1 MSQAELDRLIG
12 RIQKEFSTWVA
23 GTTVPEM
30 RESWNRL
37 FTDVR
42 DRAPAKRRVVS
53 ARGVPAEWL
62 EAAGARTDRAI
73 LYLHGGGYVLGGVDS
88 HRDMIAR
95 LSAAT
100 GARALGVD
108 YRLAPEHPF
117 PAAVEDAVSAYRFL
131 LDEGVTPEHLAIAGD
146 SAGGGLAAATLLAIR
161 DRGIPLPAAA
171 ALLSPW
177 VDLEGAGESMNGGV
191 SDDPMV
197 SKGLVELMAP
207 AYLNGASARDPLA
220 SPLHANLRGL
230 PPLLIQVGRR
240 ELLLDD
246 STRFALAAQRAG
258 VRVTLE
264 VWPGM
269 IHVWQIFASELEEGR
284 EAIARIGE
292 FLRERLG

>member
-12 RIQKEFSTWVA
+12 TIQKEFSTWVA
-23 GTTVPEM
+23 GTTVPQM
-30 RESWNRL
+30 RESWDRL
-37 FTDVR
+37 FAEAR
-42 DRAPAKRRVVS
+42 NRAPVRRSAVS
-53 ARGVPAEWL
+53 ARGVPAEWHDGP
-62 EAAGARTDRAI
+62 GARADRAI
-73 LYLHGGGYVLGGVDS
+73 LYLHGGGYVLGGVHS
-88 HRDMIAR
+88 HSDLIAR
-95 LSAAT
+95 LSAAA

-131 LDEGVTPEHLAIAGD
+131 LDQGVTSQHLAIAGD
-146 SAGGGLAAATLLAIR
+146 SAGGGLTAATLLAIR
-161 DRGIPLPAAA
+161 DRKLPLPAAA

-177 VDLEGAGESMNGGV
+177 VDLEGAGQSMNGGIA
-191 SDDPMV
+191 DDPMV
-197 SKGLVELMAP
+197 SKGLVEMMAP
-207 AYLNGASARDPLA
+207 AYLNGASPRDPLA

-246 STRFALAAQRAG
+246 STRFALAARRAG

-269 IHVWQIFASELEEGR
+269 IHVWQLFAGELEEGR

-292 FLRERLG
+292 FLREHIG